1 MTTPEKKKWVR
12 SDNDEWDIVS
22 SVGYTA
28 LAAAGWR
35 ALYAAS
41 PEPLVRDE
49 YAKHFVTAS
58 ADRYLTDLLADPIA
72 SDGASVFPRLDG
84 VQTWFFDEF
93 FRSAAEHGVRQ
104 AVIIAANLD
113 CRSYRLE
120 WRPDATVF
128 EVDQPKVLEFK
139 ARVLAELS
147 ADPRA
152 RRQEVAADLRND
164 WSIPLRATGFDTQQP
179 TAWSVEGVLPYLTG
193 AAQDTLFTRID
204 QLSAPGSHLA
214 VGAFG
219 SDFDPAQLS
228 ALEETY
234 PGIRATAPVDL
245 SGLIY
250 DDEKRTNPAEWL
262 AQRGWT
268 IRSVSTNPE
277 LQASYGTTVREVD
290 RKVDSIIH
298 SQYITATR

>member
-1 MTTPEKKKWVR
+1 MTTPEKKWVR

-28 LAAAGWR
+28 LAAAAWR
-35 ALYAAS
+35 ALYGAS
-41 PEPLVRDE
+41 PEPLVQDE

-58 ADRYLTDLLADPIA
+58 ADEYLTGLLADPVT
-72 SDGASVFPRLDG
+72 SEGASVFPRLDG

-93 FRSAAEHGVRQ
+93 FRSACDDGVRQ
-104 AVIIAANLD
+104 AVILAAGLD
-113 CRSYRLE
+113 CRAYRLE
-120 WRPDATVF
+120 WPENATVF
-128 EVDQPKVLEFK
+128 EVDQPKVLDFK
-139 ARVLAELS
+139 ARVLAELG

-164 WSIPLRATGFDTQQP
+164 WSIPLLAKGFDTEKP

-193 AAQDTLFTRID
+193 PAQDALFTRID
-204 QLSAPGSHLA
+204 QLSAPGSRLA

-219 SDFDPAQLS
+219 SHFDPAQIS
-228 ALEETY
+228 VLEEAY
-234 PGIRATAPVDL
+234 PGVRATAAVDF
-245 SGLIY
+245 SGLFY
-250 DDEKRTNPAEWL
+250 DEDSRTNPAEWL
-262 AQRGWT
+262 TQRGWT
-268 IRSVSTNPE
+268 VHSVSTNPE

-290 RKVDSIIH
+290 GKIDSIIH